1 MTHRKLPL
9 LLIAFASLLALPFSA
24 AVAQNPPQQAQSGND
39 DNEVANTSDEI
50 VVQGVKYKDRLAP
63 VLVHGSPM
71 LTNGHKRLANW
82 SEMFIDCVKHYNV
95 RVLHDAI
102 DGPPEYSTTRF
113 ALGRLIQQHRGCYP
127 NYRIPEHTAIE
138 LGTCNPA
145 NLDRG
150 ILPFMQCRAPYD
162 RGAILRAVMAEY
174 AADLTLTRAET
185 QDPAVKARFNSR
197 EVERNKLRRDR
208 DKLLFEISVCMTRLQ
223 PALAT
228 QLVAVHVERARQ
240 FALEDA
246 LFIGAHQCVG
256 YAKRMDVP
264 PDLFRAYISDAVY
277 RWVVAA
283 RGVDSLIPDDDNG

>member
-1 MTHRKLPL
+1 MRGRKIL
-9 LLIAFASLLALPFSA
+9 LSLITLRLTALTLANSFAQTSS
-24 AVAQNPPQQAQSGND
+24 PQTQSGGG
-39 DNEVANTSDEI
+39 SDAAASKSGEI
-50 VVQGVKYKDRLAP
+50 IVEGVRYKDRLAP

-174 AADLTLTRAET
+174 APDLTLTRAET
-185 QDPAVKARFNSR
+185 QNDAVKARFNSR

-256 YAKRMDVP
+256 YAKRMDIP

-283 RGVDSLIPDDDNG
+283 RGVDSLIPDTDAG